1 MRVVVVGAGMVGLS
15 TAWFL
20 QERGV
25 EVTVLERRH
34 VAAGA
39 SWGNAGWV
47 TPAMAVPLP
56 APGMLST
63 GLNSLLSP
71 ASPLYIPP
79 RPDPRLARFLLA
91 LARNCTGRRWQVSM
105 SALAAL
111 NHRAFA
117 AFDMLAEGGVR
128 QSTIR
133 SDRFLV
139 GCRTD
144 AELQLVIDELE
155 IAGPDAGYEV
165 LTGEQAREAEPMLS
179 ESVRYGL
186 LMHGQRYIHPGDFVA
201 SLAES
206 VRARGGRIFEGA
218 SVTEIRD
225 LGRRVVTAA
234 GDEFACDVT
243 VVAAGAW
250 LGKLARPFGVRM
262 PVQAGRGYSF
272 TVPAGPAGPT
282 YFPAT
287 HTVCT
292 PLGGGR
298 VRVAGMMEFTGPDRP
313 LDRRR
318 IDAVLEATK
327 PMLRGIDWGSRTD
340 EWVGPRPC
348 TTDGLPMIGR
358 TRSPWVFVNGGHA
371 MWGITLGPVSGQ
383 LVAEAITGQAPPELT
398 ALHPLR

>member
-1 MRVVVVGAGMVGLS
+1 MVGLS

-34 VAAGA
+34 VAAGS
-39 SWGNAGWV
+39 SWGNAGWL

-63 GLNSLLSP
+63 GLRGLLSP

-79 RPDPRLARFLLA
+79 RPDPRLAQFLLA
-91 LARNCTGRRWQVSM
+91 LARNCTDRRWRVSM

-111 NHRAFA
+111 NQRAFA
-117 AFDMLAEGGVR
+117 AFDALAEGGVR
-128 QSTIR
+128 EGTFQ

-139 GCRTD
+139 ACRTD
-144 AELQLVIDELE
+144 AELQPVIEELE
-155 IAGPDAGYEV
+155 LAGAGAGYSL
-165 LTGEQAREAEPMLS
+165 LTGDEAREAEPMLS

-186 LMHGQRYIHPGDFVA
+186 FMHGQRYFHPGDFVA

-206 VRARGGRIFEGA
+206 VQARGGRIVEGA
-218 SVTEIRD
+218 SVTSIRD
-225 LGRRVVTAA
+225 LGRRVLTAT

-243 VVAAGAW
+243 VISAGAW
-250 LGKLARPFGVRM
+250 LGRLARPFGVRM

-282 YFPAT
+282 YFPGT

-292 PLGGGR
+292 PVAGGR

-313 LDRRR
+313 LDPRR
-318 IDAVLEATK
+318 INAVLSAAK
-327 PMLRGIDWGSRTD
+327 PMLRGISWDSRAD

-348 TTDGLPMIGR
+348 TTDGLPLIGP
-358 TRSPWVFVNGGHA
+358 TNSPRVFVNGGHA
-371 MWGITLGPVSGQ
+371 MWGMTLGPVSGQ